1 MKLDPVTLEILH
13 NKVQAAADQMG
24 ATLQRTARTLF
35 VKEAADFATALVG
48 LDGKLFA
55 HPRSNGVSLFVD
67 CDCSATI
74 AAVPDLEP
82 GDVILTN
89 DAYSSGGL
97 STHLP
102 DLHVIEPYFHEGRI
116 VAYGWGFVH
125 STDVG
130 GMAPGSILPTC
141 SSYFQEGL
149 IIPPMKLVERGV
161 TNADV
166 LAVLRTN
173 CRVPEE
179 NFGDLKAMLAALRLG
194 GKRVTEIIARHGVAD
209 FLHCHEDLK
218 EYAAAKA
225 REVLRRIPDG
235 EYEFWDYMDDDY
247 VTPLPIRLRVRMT
260 VRDGAVHLDLAGTDH
275 QVEASYNIATLGR
288 MHEWLTMRFT
298 SFLMTHDR
306 TLPLNAGLFRH
317 LTMSYPPATVV
328 SAEYPAAIGLRSAPA
343 RRLNDAMT
351 GALMKAAPE
360 MTPAPSCGAGLTFVL
375 SEPAADGLRQNV
387 VVIQPMRGGMGA
399 WRGHDGADNRDAS
412 MSNMRNHPIEA
423 IEMEAGILIRDY
435 DIRPDSG
442 GAGQWRGGVGQLLT
456 VEFLKDGAKVYARGM
471 ERFRFPAWSVQG
483 GRPAAP
489 FRSVRNM
496 GRADEVELGKINE
509 VAVKARDTITMMMP
523 GAGGYGD
530 PFARDPALVA
540 DDVRHGF
547 VSAAAAR
554 TEYGVVLDTDGTV
567 DMAATAELRAAP
579 RPPPDD
585 YAFGEERSA
594 WESVFDD
601 AAMTELA
608 AGLHR
613 LPLAIRQQ
621 TRRAIYEQVL
631 GPLPALR
638 GRRWREVLAEPE
650 PLRERLRQ
658 AMAALPGDVAARR
671 PGAA

>member
-1 MKLDPVTLEILH
+1 MKLDPVTLEIMH

-74 AAVPDLEP
+74 AAVPDLAP
-82 GDVILTN
+82 GDIIITN
-89 DAYSSGGL
+89 DAYTSGGL

-102 DLHVIEPYFHEGRI
+102 DLHVIQPYFHAGRI

-141 SSYFQEGL
+141 DSYFQEGL
-149 IIPPMKLVERGV
+149 IIPPMKLYEAGV
-161 TNADV
+161 VNADV
-166 LAVLRTN
+166 IAVLRVN
-173 CRVPEE
+173 CRIPDE
-179 NFGDLKAMLAALRLG
+179 NVGDLKAMIAGLRLG
-194 GKRVTEIIARHGVAD
+194 EKRVAEIVARHGVDA
-209 FLHCHEDLK
+209 FLQCHLDLK
-218 EYAAAKA
+218 DYAADKS

-235 EYEFWDYMDDDY
+235 EYDFWDYMDDDF
-247 VTPLPIRLRVRMT
+247 VTPLPIKLRVKMT
-260 VRDGAVHLDLAGTDH
+260 VRDGKVHLDLTGTDH
-275 QVEASYNIATLGR
+275 QVDASYNVATLHR

-298 SFLMTHDR
+298 SFLMTHDK

-317 LTMSYPPATVV
+317 LTMTNPPATVLN
-328 SAEYPAAIGLRSAPA
+328 AEYPAAIGLRSAPA

-351 GALMKAAPE
+351 GALMKAAPD

-375 SEPAADGLRQNV
+375 SEPSTDGRNQNV

-412 MSNMRNHPIEA
+412 MSNMRNHPIEI
-423 IEMEAGILIRDY
+423 IEMDACVLIRDY

-456 VEFLKDGAKVYARGM
+456 VEFLQDGSNIYARGM

-483 GRPAAP
+483 GAPAAP
-489 FRSVRNM
+489 FRSVFNI
-496 GRADEVELGKINE
+496 GRSDERELGKINE
-509 VAVKARDTITMMMP
+509 VSVKAGDTVTMMMP

-530 PFARDPALVA
+530 PLTRELSLVA
-540 DDVRHGF
+540 SDVQRGF
-547 VSAAAAR
+547 VSVAHARAA
-554 TEYGVVLDTDGTV
+554 YGVAVAPDGTV
-567 DMAATAELRAAP
+567 DAAETAKLRQAP
-579 RPPPDD
+579 RPAPEDF
-585 YAFGEERSA
+585 AFGSERAA
-594 WESVFDD
+594 WDAVFDD
-601 AAMTELA
+601 ATMTELA
-608 AGLHR
+608 DKLYR
-613 LPLAIRQQ
+613 LPKSVRQQ
-621 TRRAIYEQVL
+621 KRRWIFVQVIGDLGAARAQRWSEVLHDPIAARGRLRRAIDAVFGAEQS
-631 GPLPALR
+631 
-638 GRRWREVLAEPE
+638 
-650 PLRERLRQ
+650 Q
-658 AMAALPGDVAARR
+658 R
-671 PGAA
+671 PDEA